1 MKQNDYDIDSD
12 YKVITMAVIT
22 MITMRMSKMMILTPY
37 NIGYNIMK
45 EGNTND
51 KNIY

>member
-1 MKQNDYDIDSD
+1 MKQNDYDIDGD
-12 YKVITMAVIT
+12 YEVIIMK
-22 MITMRMSKMMILTPY
+22 MSKMMILTPY

-45 EGNTND
+45 EVNTND